1 MALFLDGAVSTTE
14 DLAAQD
20 SQLLNVASTEGI
32 DLGGKLALAQEEL
45 DIELRALLNRG
56 NPVDPLGWIAPTYIE
71 NAGIGHVVVT
81 PPLKMWHTFR
91 TLETVYR
98 DAYNNALNDR
108 YAGKRDA
115 FHEMAAWAREKL
127 TLLGIGMAWNPV
139 PRAATPAVAPAQ
151 GSLAAGT
158 YYVTMAWVNSA
169 GEEGASATPAVTTT
183 TGSTFAIR
191 PGAAPQGAI
200 GWNAYAGVSA
210 GGMILQNGAPLALA
224 QSWTQPPALTAAGR
238 TAGSG
243 QAPSYLWPSP
253 RILQRG

>member
-1 MALFLDGAVSTTE
+1 MALFIDGGVSTTG
-14 DLAAQD
+14 DLTAQD
-20 SQLLNVASTEGI
+20 SQLLDVASGEGI
-32 DLGGKLALAQEEL
+32 DLEAKLELAQEEL
-45 DIELRALLNRG
+45 GVELRALLSRASSW
-56 NPVDPLGWIAPTYIE
+56 DPFSWRALAYIDH
-71 NAGIGHVVVT
+71 AGIRHVVVT

-127 TLLGIGMAWNPV
+127 ILLGIGMAWNPV
-139 PRAATPAVAPAQ
+139 PRAETPAVTPAQ

-169 GEEGASATPAVTTT
+169 GEEGASATPAVATT
-183 TGSTFAIR
+183 TGGTLAVQ
-191 PGAAPQGAI
+191 PGTAPKGAT
-200 GWNAYAGVSA
+200 GWNAYMGISA
-210 GGMILQNGAPLALA
+210 DSMTLQNTSLLAPG
-224 QSWTQPPALTAAGR
+224 QSWTQPPALTTAGR
-238 TAGSG
+238 KAGSG
-243 QAPSYLWPSP
+243 QAPSYLWPAP